1 MKSLIFVIAFFII
14 GCGMID
20 QNYNILIQSKTD
32 VFIDKKTGEAVDRE
46 SFQRA
51 FIINLVEDKFTTSI
65 PLTKEKIVSTII
77 SKRKIKDRV
86 INDTVIEFCVVN
98 SRTDEHEFYV
108 LWEKP
113 NNQYELFQEISDT
126 DTRIFFNPDLNCVH

>member
-20 QNYNILIQSKTD
+20 KDYNILIKSKTD
-32 VFIDKKTGEAVDRE
+32 VFIDKRTGEAVDRE

-51 FIINLVEDKFTTSI
+51 FIINFVEDKFTTAI

-77 SKRKIKDRV
+77 SKRKIKDSV

-113 NNQYELFQEISDT
+113 GNQYELFQEISDT